1 MTRVNKNMLYITY
14 FVSIIILGSIGFYI
28 IGGDDWSWLDSIY
41 MTIITLFFVGFSEV
55 HPLSDVGRI
64 WAIIVIVFGVAGIGM
79 LFSSM
84 RDIIIYFN
92 TYRRI
97 IMMNKI
103 KNLKNHFIICGY
115 GRMGAVIANELKEQN
130 KSFII
135 IEKNEEKV
143 EG

>member
-115 GRMGAVIANELKEQN
+115 GRMGAVIANELSEQN
-130 KSFII
+130 RTFII
-135 IEKNEEKV
+135 IEQND
-143 EG
+143 